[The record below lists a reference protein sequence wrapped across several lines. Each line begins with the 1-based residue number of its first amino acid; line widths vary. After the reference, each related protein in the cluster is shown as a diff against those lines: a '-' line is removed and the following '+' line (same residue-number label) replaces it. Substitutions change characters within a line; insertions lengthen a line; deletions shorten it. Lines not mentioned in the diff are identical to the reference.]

1 MNKKSKFKV
10 NVGEKSKIIIDW
22 RDNPENYSYEAKKHI
37 ISIVSDRYG
46 IPKESVTVEFTPL
59 KYNDKGEKIDV
70 STDVINNIQDPKF
83 QIKLFNDYIIENNID
98 NIDFEFIKKIDSEI
112 NSKIDYDVYDKYRKY
127 EIEWMEWDNFLSYGQ
142 NNRFDFRTLNGLTL
156 VNGEPANMSGK
167 SSFTIDLISFLLF
180 GKSQKPYTLSEC
192 FNNFTD
198 EKTFRVSGGIKIEG
212 LSYVIERIVTRSKKR
227 TGGWGDASQEV
238 KYYQVINGNKEEL
251 TDYTKNVREEHA
263 GKTNKII
270 KESIGSEKDF
280 NMIISASGNDLDSL
294 IDVGSTERGRL
305 LSKWI
310 GLFPLE
316 EKNEKAKESF
326 KLFEKSL
333 KSKIYNE
340 TDLSNE
346 ILNCKTLID
355 ENNIRLKDTT
365 NRLSDIENL
374 IKEEQQ
380 VKDGLLLSKR
390 KVNDNILKLD
400 IVTVKEKLNTIENS
414 AKNKNLE
421 LVKYQES
428 YNLIKD
434 VLFSD
439 EDYKKY
445 ISLDKKYS
453 IDINNIKNEIRA
465 LKETNRNLLESEKCP
480 TCHRKYDG
488 ADNTAIIKKNEGD
501 IEKLINDGIDF
512 NNNLTSNKL
521 IIEKMDL
528 DKIKYNEKL
537 KLENLIQIIPIQIE
551 NLRSEYREQ
560 KQLIKEHEESKEAI
574 DLNNNI
580 DILLA
585 NSNAKINAYT
595 TEKNI
600 KIKDTENIK
609 RNISDNIKIIDK
621 NNIIILE
628 IKEELKKIRNW
639 NVYLDMVGKNGIS
652 KMVLR
657 KTLPIINSELSRML
671 NDVCDFEIEVV
682 LTDKNDVVFKI
693 IKDGIS
699 SNLAGGSGFERT
711 ASALALRCV
720 LGNISTMPKPN
731 FITLDEILGKVAK
744 ENYEN
749 MRNMYNKIENNYQFI
764 LHISHLEEI
773 EDWHRNKIM
782 ISKKQNISSIKTL
795 LNNKIYDKIN
805 G

>member
-1 MNKKSKFKV
+1 MSKKSKFKV
-10 NVGEKSKIIIDW
+10 NVGPKAKIIIDW

-37 ISIVSDRYG
+37 ISIASDRYG
-46 IPKESVTVEFTPL
+46 IPKESVRVEFTPL
-59 KYNDKGEKIDV
+59 KYNEKGEKVDV

-83 QIKLFNDYIIENNID
+83 QIKLFNDYIIENKIE

-112 NSKIDYDVYDKYRKY
+112 NSKIDYDVSDKYRKY
-127 EIEWMEWDNFLSYGQ
+127 EIEWMEWDNFLSYGP
-142 NNRFDFRTLNGLTL
+142 NNRFDFRALNGLPL

-192 FNNFTD
+192 FNKYTD
-198 EKTFRVSGGIKIEG
+198 EKTFKVSGGIKIEG
-212 LSYVIERIVTRSKKR
+212 LSYVIERTVTRSKKR

-238 KYYQVINGNKEEL
+238 KYYQIINGDKEEL
-251 TDYTKNVREEHA
+251 TEYTKNVRDEHA

-316 EKNEKAKESF
+316 EKEDKAKEAF
-326 KLFEKSL
+326 KIFEKSL
-333 KSKIYNE
+333 KSKVYNE
-340 TDLSNE
+340 TDLTNE
-346 ILNCKTLID
+346 NLTSKTVIE
-355 ENNIRLKDTT
+355 ENGIRLVETT
-365 NRLSDIENL
+365 KRLSDIEKL
-374 IKEEQQ
+374 IKDEHQ

-390 KVNDNILKLD
+390 KIDENILKLD
-400 IVTVKEKLNTIENS
+400 ITTVKEKIATIESS
-414 AKNKNLE
+414 AKTKKLELAKNQESYE
-421 LVKYQES
+421 LVKD
-428 YNLIKD
+428 IT
-434 VLFSD
+434 FSD

-445 ISLDKKYS
+445 VSLDKKYS

-488 ADNTAIIKKNEGD
+488 ADNTSIIKKNE
-501 IEKLINDGIDF
+501 IEINKLTNDGINI

-521 IIEKMDL
+521 IIEKMDS
-528 DKIKYNEKL
+528 DKIKYNDKL
-537 KLENLIQIIPIQIE
+537 KLENIIQIIPIQIE
-551 NLRSEYREQ
+551 NLRNEYREQ
-560 KQLIKEHEESKEAI
+560 KQLIKEHDECKEAI

-580 DILLA
+580 DILLT

-595 TEKNI
+595 IEKNI
-600 KIKDTENIK
+600 KIKDIENIN
-609 RNISDNIKIIDK
+609 RNISDNNKIIEK

-628 IKEELKKIRNW
+628 VKEELKKIRNW
-639 NVYLDMVGKNGIS
+639 NVYLEMVGKNGIS

-671 NDVCDFEIEVV
+671 NDVCDFEVEVV

-693 IKDGIS
+693 INDGVA

-720 LGNISTMPKPN
+720 LGNISTMPRPN

-744 ENYEN
+744 VNYEN

-773 EDWHRNKIM
+773 KDWHRNTIM
-782 ISKKQNISSIKTL
+782 ISKEQNISSIKSI
-795 LNNKIYDKIN
+795 NK
-805 G
+805 